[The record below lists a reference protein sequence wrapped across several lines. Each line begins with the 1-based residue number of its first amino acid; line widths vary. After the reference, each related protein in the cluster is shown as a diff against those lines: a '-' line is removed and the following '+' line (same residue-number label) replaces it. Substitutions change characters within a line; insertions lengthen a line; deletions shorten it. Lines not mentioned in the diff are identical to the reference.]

1 MSSFKVI
8 VSVKPGN
15 FLISYETDQLWLCSG
30 NVGRAQVL
38 ELGGRTGLRGV
49 GTPGARDARLLPG
62 EQRHQLFS
70 ERCCCQ
76 DVEQKI
82 TGVVKEHH
90 LHEDS
95 PSKVV
100 ISPFQG
106 SVTDIYIIVI
116 YYSAIDG

>member
-1 MSSFKVI
+1 MNTT
-8 VSVKPGN
+8 N
-15 FLISYETDQLWLCSG
+15 FGLCSG
-30 NVGRAQVL
+30 NVGRAQIL
-38 ELGGRTGLRGV
+38 ELGGSDTGLQGV
-49 GTPGARDARLLPG
+49 GTPGARDARLLPD
-62 EQRHQLFS
+62 EQHHQLFS

-100 ISPFQG
+100 ISPFHG

-116 YYSAIDG
+116 YYSAIDR